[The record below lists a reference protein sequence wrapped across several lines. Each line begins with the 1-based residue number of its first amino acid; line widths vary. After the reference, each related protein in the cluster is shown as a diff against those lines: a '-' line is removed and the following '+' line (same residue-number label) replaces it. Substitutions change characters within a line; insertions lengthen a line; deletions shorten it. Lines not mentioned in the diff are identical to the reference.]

1 MTARINGYNPIG
13 ICYDPPQFSNGHRR
27 GYSYTPFYR
36 GATDEPD
43 CDTDDSGMIKYFNDP
58 DVQKQLHV
66 DALNWSPCSDK
77 IWQLYTFG
85 TTTIPLFE
93 SFKEAG
99 LKMMFYSGNVDAVV
113 PLLETQEYLKRIGW
127 AVTSPAAVLLNPW
140 VRTEAGEAK
149 AILRYYYLRRILEP
163 SFWKKVVSLNFDFP
177 YLLFNI
183 LRLKNIKLRN
193 SGKQKFRHHAET

>member
-127 AVTSPAAVLLNPW
+127 AVTSPAAVLLNPRGSLEGW
-140 VRTEAGEAK
+140 ITKYENNLSLYVINAAGHMVPCEKPYA
-149 AILRYYYLRRILEP
+149 ALRMFEGFIQ
-163 SFWKKVVSLNFDFP
+163 
-177 YLLFNI
+177 
-183 LRLKNIKLRN
+183 
-193 SGKQKFRHHAET
+193 GKF